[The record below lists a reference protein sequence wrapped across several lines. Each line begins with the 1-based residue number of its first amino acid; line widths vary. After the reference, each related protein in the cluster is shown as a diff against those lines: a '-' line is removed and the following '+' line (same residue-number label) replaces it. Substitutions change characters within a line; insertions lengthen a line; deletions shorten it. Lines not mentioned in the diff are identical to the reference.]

1 MNATHFNSVN
11 RYTSIYSVRP
21 GDTLSKII
29 LKFYQVRYGSNEYK
43 AALQQITSDNPQ
55 VNDPDK
61 IKIGQSLILR
71 KLNTPTGVESRP
83 ISANAQTIS
92 EADQKQFDSTVKALS
107 IPEREAFWA
116 LSWLDDN
123 WGPASAGIGASFA
136 SMGFLLG
143 SESKGNISELKKLD
157 GLYQDYKAGRLTKGQ
172 YDYRRRKLLETV
184 AKNLGPTE
192 KLFFNGQKA
201 RESMRIS
208 RKGGVPATSAIKKN
222 TDKLAKLS
230 KAVAKGGTVLTAVNL
245 GLACDQIARAKTDVE
260 KNEILVDTAV
270 STVVG
275 LAGGAVI
282 SLVVLATPVGWIGAL
297 ALGVTSGIASYASGK
312 VVANVYK
319 ELYSDVDLVKKTRV
333 GEVCSY

>member
-1 MNATHFNSVN
+1 MNTTHFNSVN

-260 KNEILVDTAV
+260 RSSIIVETAASTAV
-270 STVVG
+270 GT
-275 LAGGAVI
+275 LAGAAI
-282 SLVVLATPVGWIGAL
+282 ALVVLATPVGWVSALVLGTVSSFGSYTIGKMA
-297 ALGVTSGIASYASGK
+297 ARTYKEHYSGINIA
-312 VVANVYK
+312 ANTGIG
-319 ELYSDVDLVKKTRV
+319 D
-333 GEVCSY
+333 VCSY